1 MDIKS
6 SVASIIE
13 NVGGPENISTVTHC
27 ATRLR
32 FVLKDDAKADLKK
45 LSSTEGVLTAQNAG
59 GQVQVVI
66 GASVGKFYNQLLE
79 DYSSIQA
86 GGEVGDDGSA
96 VTKGNQ
102 NVVSTFLATISSLF
116 TPILPALIGCGMI
129 QAVLKIVSLFGL
141 ATDSPT
147 YLTLNMMGQLV
158 FYFLPFLLAVTAAE
172 KFKTNKFM
180 ALMLAGAYVYFT
192 LNFAETPLSFV
203 GVPFKYV
210 TYTST
215 VIPIIISVF
224 ILKYVYNFFDTYIPD
239 LIKVIFVPVLT
250 LLVMVPLQLVLLGP
264 IGAYL
269 GTYIA
274 KAAEA
279 LFNFSGILAGALL
292 GFLRPILVMFGMHY
306 SIMPIQIQQVAE
318 TGKTAMLCTALLA
331 NIAQSG
337 AALGVALKTKDK
349 TMRTAGLSASL
360 TALFG
365 VTEPAI
371 YGVTLRYKKPFFAAC
386 GAAAVAGALVAA
398 FGGYAT
404 AVALPGILAVPTYNA
419 DGGFIWIIVGL
430 LIAFVGACVATYIL
444 GFDEEI

>member
-13 NVGGPENISTVTHC
+13 NVGGQENISTVTHC

-32 FVLKDDAKADLKK
+32 FVLKDDSKADLKK
-45 LSSTEGVLTAQNAG
+45 LSATEGVLTAQNAG
-59 GQVQVVI
+59 GQLQVVI
-66 GASVGKFYNQLLE
+66 GAAVGKFYNQILE
-79 DYSSIQA
+79 DYSGVQA
-86 GGEVGDDGSA
+86 GGEVGDDGA
-96 VTKGNQ
+96 ATKGNK
-102 NVVSTFLATISSLF
+102 NPVSAFLATISSLF

-129 QAVLKIVSLFGL
+129 QAVLKIAALAGL
-141 ATDSPT
+141 SAESPT

-180 ALMLAGAYVYFT
+180 AIMLAGAYVYFT

-203 GVPFKYV
+203 GIPFKHV

-224 ILKYVYNFFDTYIPD
+224 VLKYVYDFFDRVVPD
-239 LIKVIFVPVLT
+239 LLKVIFVPVLT
-250 LLVMVPLQLVLLGP
+250 LLVMVPLQLALLGP
-264 IGAYL
+264 IGAYI

-337 AALGVALKTKDK
+337 ASLGVALKTKNK

-386 GAAAVAGALVAA
+386 GAAAIAGALVAA

-430 LIAFVGACVATYIL
+430 VIAFFGACAATYVL